1 MLNAAADNHNH
12 MIGFNYDAAGNLTR
26 EGSGTPSW
34 NYSWDAEN
42 RLSSISGSA
51 ADTFTYDGDG
61 ERVKKS
67 NGALFWR
74 EHGGPYLTKTN
85 LAGGII
91 SERIFFNGLHV
102 AILNPPT
109 TVHYL
114 FQDHLG
120 GEHLVTDATGS
131 SNCQDID
138 TLPFGSEVGYSTS
151 CNSSYRFAG
160 MDRDY
165 EDSAKLDYAID
176 RYYDLR
182 LGRFLSPDEFTG
194 GPVDA
199 YSTNDPLP
207 PGPLPYADISNPQS
221 LNKYT
226 YTYDNPLRY
235 VDPNGHL
242 VVLAGTS
249 PDQED
254 ERKRLT
260 RNASKKGEAALFKT
274 VVDKNGKTN
283 LVIDKSAAAN
293 FQGKHSAGYNMLAGA
308 IAAKNTITVQMSN
321 FDSVTSPADAKGNVT
336 VNLNRNESPIDRYSQ
351 LRGLE
356 GQKIS
361 NPFNIIAGH
370 EVLGHAYPR
379 IMGWDSSERNAR
391 EVENVLRQEQGL
403 DLRDPSSN

>member
-1 MLNAAADNHNH
+1 MWATRP
-12 MIGFNYDAAGNLTR
+12 AGNLTR

-34 NYSWDAEN
+34 NYLWDAEN

-74 EHGGPYLTKTN
+74 QHGGPYLTKTN

-138 TLPFGSEVGYSTS
+138 TLPFGSEIGYATS

-165 EDSAKLDYAID
+165 EDSAQLDYAIN
-176 RYYDLR
+176 RYYDNR
-182 LGRFLSPDEFTG
+182 LGRFLSADEFTG
-194 GPVDA
+194 GPVDV
-199 YSTNDPLP
+199 YSPNDPLP

-221 LNKYT
+221 LNKYN
-226 YTYDNPLRY
+226 YTYNNPLRY
-235 VDPNGHL
+235 IDPNGHDIEFKNDN
-242 VVLAGTS
+242 VEQMFNDIGNQSQSFRSEIDAATTDHSIIVTVEPVGTQQLS
-249 PDQED
+249 DHAPGDATAYQDSDGKVHMTIRVNPGDEGTAEHEVGHEKD
-254 ERKRLT
+254 ARTNTQQFFKDALQDKKDKGGPNEKAHDDRPVEKRANKFKGTVEKERK
-260 RNASKKGEAALFKT
+260 
-274 VVDKNGKTN
+274 
-283 LVIDKSAAAN
+283 
-293 FQGKHSAGYNMLAGA
+293 QH
-308 IAAKNTITVQMSN
+308 
-321 FDSVTSPADAKGNVT
+321 
-336 VNLNRNESPIDRYSQ
+336 
-351 LRGLE
+351 
-356 GQKIS
+356 
-361 NPFNIIAGH
+361 
-370 EVLGHAYPR
+370 
-379 IMGWDSSERNAR
+379 
-391 EVENVLRQEQGL
+391 RQEQK
-403 DLRDPSSN
+403 RQQVRKKKERY